1 MLSTLVDALDVPEGA
16 SVPRAGVFQPKVK
29 ARVRKGGGRG
39 DAGAS
44 VAVKVPPAAPAAEKP
59 VSALPVASDTEPLD
73 GNQNNAEE
81 NEISQPDFKVPDAP
95 LSIEENC
102 VPEPLL
108 LITSSTTTL
117 EETVGVIDSVST
129 EVTKVTSPSRTSSIE
144 PAIHSSPAAEDGSLL
159 LQAEDDVIAAIN
171 APEVSPPVAVRSN
184 FPLPSFTTATEENED
199 TQGDA
204 LPRSGEPSSK
214 GIVHPTNDEE
224 GGPNGVI
231 EPARENKFKKS
242 ARKVRKTEVATP
254 TTSSKEA
261 EVVDDDLEETLVTLD
276 DELMAELGLQEEDP
290 PLDPAVQRRKRKRAF
305 PHASS
310 RPRRVQE
317 DVGGSSKGGQSSK
330 TNYDL
335 SNPGTL
341 PLREVIRRAENIER
355 KKAKDELAK
364 KSLLDISKPREREV
378 VREAEPQRDVLSL
391 APQVQVINGRIVVNE
406 QSLTVGAYATS
417 AQDTD
422 KYTRVEENASRL
434 NYHTYSNRTVTE
446 RWKAEETDIFY
457 RAIRQFGTDFD
468 LIKNLFPNRTRRQIK
483 AKYKKEENSN
493 PRRVSDALTYRPKDQ
508 SHYEDL
514 LVRMKCDD
522 LIQDNS
528 DPFASILAY
537 TADKVENTDVT
548 DKVEV
553 EETQTEEEIP
563 ASIVE

>member
-16 SVPRAGVFQPKVK
+16 SDGLKLMMKEPILPSSGLDGVPRAGVFQPKVK

-44 VAVKVPPAAPAAEKP
+44 VAVKAPPAAPAAEKP

-108 LITSSTTTL
+108 PITSSTTTL

-214 GIVHPTNDEE
+214 GIVQPTNDEE

-231 EPARENKFKKS
+231 ERARENKFKKS

-317 DVGGSSKGGQSSK
+317 GADSVKI
-330 TNYDL
+330 T
-335 SNPGTL
+335 
-341 PLREVIRRAENIER
+341 RAYLAKELKI
-355 KKAKDELAK
+355 KAKDELAK

-537 TADKVENTDVT
+537 TADKVEKTDVT